1 MFQVS
6 TSRLSLLLNN
16 YHKVFFEKVAL
27 EILSK
32 FPEKRLPP
40 EVIRKPT
47 VFRGKTYSGNLLRI
61 RRATFS
67 RNRSSCSEEF
77 CEKVLLKIFQ
87 IYRKKAMPVSF
98 TGLRPATLFK
108 KRLCHMCFPV
118 NFARLLITLFL

>member
-16 YHKVFFEKVAL
+16 YHKVFFEKVAQ

-40 EVIRKPT
+40 EIIRKPT

-61 RRATFS
+61 PRATFS
-67 RNRSSCSEEF
+67 RNRSSCSEQF
-77 CEKVLLKIFQ
+77 CEKVLLKILQ
-87 IYRKKAMPVSF
+87 NS
-98 TGLRPATLFK
+98 
-108 KRLCHMCFPV
+108 
-118 NFARLLITLFL
+118 